1 MDWELDDGELV
12 VVIAELEEGLLVEL
26 NRLWEVAG

>member
-26 NRLWEVAG
+26 YRLWEVAG

>member
-12 VVIAELEEGLLVEL
+12 VVIAELKEGLLVEL